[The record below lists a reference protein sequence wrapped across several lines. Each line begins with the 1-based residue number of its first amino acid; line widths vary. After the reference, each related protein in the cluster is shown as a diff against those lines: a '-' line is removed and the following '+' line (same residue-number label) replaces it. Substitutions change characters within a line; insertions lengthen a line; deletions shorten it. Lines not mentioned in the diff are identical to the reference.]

1 MESIGRNHP
10 LRKMFAGIVEHAFC
24 AEVGMCDP
32 GLTDYMADLLVDFT
46 HIDRLDLLRR
56 AAGKEP
62 AKVATMLAMASE
74 SEIPV
79 SQVERDRR
87 MYRSLGDYTLF
98 WAGIYPEQLHRM
110 TADSSDAFLDYVS
123 QGRKSYAI
131 VSDLVPPDAAPPPR
145 LFRQLSDDFEYCLY
159 GLGVVRRELAARSD
173 DQPDGGEILY

>member
-1 MESIGRNHP
+1 MESIGRDHP
-10 LRKMFAGIVEHAFC
+10 LRRMFAGLVEHAFC

-32 GLTDYMADLLVDFT
+32 CLTDYMADLLVDFT

-62 AKVATMLAMASE
+62 DKVATMLAMASD
-74 SEIPV
+74 SEVPL
-79 SQVERDRR
+79 SQIERDRR

-110 TADSSDAFLDYVS
+110 ASASSDAFLDYVT
-123 QGRKSYAI
+123 QGRRSYAI
-131 VSDLVPPDAAPPPR
+131 VSDLVPPNAAPPPR

-159 GLGVVRRELAARSD
+159 GLGVVRRELVERAAGGGE
-173 DQPDGGEILY
+173 GGEIVF